1 MRRSATDEVYGMV
14 TGNGWRSVSLS
25 EIADIVSGGTPSTSV
40 LEYWD
45 PPEID
50 WVTAKDIS
58 ECQLAKIHETE
69 RRISK
74 KGLENSSAKM
84 LPALTTVL
92 IARGATMGKCRM
104 LARSMALNQTCY
116 GIVAK
121 NGTDP
126 VYLHYC
132 LSNLYEYFRSMAH
145 GSVFDTVISSGLR
158 SLSVSIPPLPIQR
171 RIAAILGALDD
182 KIEVNR
188 RINRTLEAMAGAL
201 YKRWF
206 VDFGPFQDG
215 EFVESEVGLIPEGWT
230 IKPLPEAIEV
240 NPKRTLSKDQVAP
253 YLEMSNMPTSSARVL
268 GWRERAFKSGMRFV
282 NGDVLVARITPCL
295 EHGKTALVDFLAE
308 GQVGW
313 GSTEYIVLHSKP
325 PLPPEYVYF
334 LARSEDFRS
343 YAIKHM
349 TGTSGRQ
356 RVPVDCFSSYLIVV
370 PSWES
375 TKEFEQIARLVMA
388 TIKQLDTESHK
399 LAATRD
405 YLLPRLLSGEIPVEV
420 GKEAVGT

>member
-1 MRRSATDEVYGMV
+1 VSKWDWATLSQIAEIVMGQSPSGDTCNKEGKGIPLLNGPTEFGSYHPHPVQYTTDPKKYAQTGDLLFCVRGSTVGRMNWAEQKYAIGRGIAAIRPCKYGKLAPFIRALIELHLPQLLAA
-14 TGNGWRSVSLS
+14 T
-25 EIADIVSGGTPSTSV
+25 SGSTF
-40 LEYWD
+40 
-45 PPEID
+45 PN
-50 WVTAKDIS
+50 IS
-58 ECQLAKIHETE
+58 SNQLHN
-69 RRISK
+69 
-74 KGLENSSAKM
+74 L
-84 LPALTTVL
+84 
-92 IARGATMGKCRM
+92 
-104 LARSMALNQTCY
+104 
-116 GIVAK
+116 
-121 NGTDP
+121 P
-126 VYLHYC
+126 VYL
-132 LSNLYEYFRSMAH
+132 
-145 GSVFDTVISSGLR
+145 
-158 SLSVSIPPLPIQR
+158 PPLPIQR
-171 RIAAILGALDD
+171 RIADILGALDD